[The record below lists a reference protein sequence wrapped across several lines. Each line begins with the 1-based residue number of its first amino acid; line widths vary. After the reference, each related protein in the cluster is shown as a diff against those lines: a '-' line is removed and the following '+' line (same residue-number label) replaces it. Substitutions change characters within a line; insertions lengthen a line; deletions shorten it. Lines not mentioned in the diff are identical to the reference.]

1 MMRASSPEDEIERL
15 DDYIYRLPASLPTIS
30 ELKLEP
36 WPTTPKIA
44 ESVPS
49 ISHKSQNDGS
59 LPHAS
64 QGATDIFPPPPKSS
78 TPKNSTQPFRI
89 TKHRHRSKSKAH
101 LPSMKANVRFTS
113 SNVTKARKLA
123 LEIQDET
130 DHSRSNDLRYG
141 RERSTLFWFCKRT
154 IEPQPNEMLRKLRR
168 LQFESAKREL
178 VAGGMKSWEI
188 SALCLEGASGL
199 RSELKA
205 DDVQ

>member
-36 WPTTPKIA
+36 WPKTSKIA
-44 ESVPS
+44 ESEPS
-49 ISHKSQNDGS
+49 PTHTSQIETP
-59 LPHAS
+59 LPHAP
-64 QGATDIFPPPPKSS
+64 QETTNTCPPPSKPSR
-78 TPKNSTQPFRI
+78 PKNSPQPFRI
-89 TKHRHRSKSKAH
+89 IKHRHRSKSKTH
-101 LPSMKANVRFTS
+101 LPSMKANIRFTPA
-113 SNVTKARKLA
+113 NVTKARRLA
-123 LEIQDET
+123 LEIQDEI
-130 DHSRSNDLRYG
+130 DHSRSKDLHYG
-141 RERSTLFWFCKRT
+141 RERSTLYWLCKRT

-178 VAGGMKSWEI
+178 VVGGMKSWEI